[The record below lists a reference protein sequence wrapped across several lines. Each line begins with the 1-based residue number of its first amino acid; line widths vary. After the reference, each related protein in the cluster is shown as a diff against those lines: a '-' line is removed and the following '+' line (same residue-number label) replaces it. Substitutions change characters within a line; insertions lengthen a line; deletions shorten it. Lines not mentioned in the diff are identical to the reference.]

1 MRTNLQ
7 IGNLLVILVAG
18 GALAACTTQSATTGT
33 GGSTGTAGATA
44 SGSGGSPA
52 SGTGGSG
59 GAAYATS
66 PGTTCP
72 PPATTGLITNFT
84 YTPTD
89 AGMTQV
95 HFGDD
100 STTLSGGEFVYPDP
114 TSTSKYP
121 LVSDVSGSNW
131 HITGT
136 VGDYSGFGF
145 YYDNCNRIDATG
157 FTGISFK
164 ISGTVMGGALT
175 FEVDTLND
183 TIAPSWLTAHGGTPM
198 ATDPG
203 ACVPPSTAT
212 LNQYSQTTCAEPTT
226 SVPVTA
232 TPTTITVHF
241 SDFTNGKTDM
251 APQPKDITGI
261 RWVLPTPAGAGTA
274 TPTTYPLDLTIDD
287 VSFVK

>member
-1 MRTNLQ
+1 MFMRTNLQ
-7 IGNLLVILVAG
+7 FGNVLAILVAG
-18 GALAACTTQSATTGT
+18 VGLAACTTQSATTGT
-33 GGSTGTAGATA
+33 GGSTG
-44 SGSGGSPA
+44 SVGGTGGGTTT
-52 SGTGGSG
+52 GTGGSG
-59 GAAYATS
+59 GASYATS
-66 PGTTCP
+66 QGITCL
-72 PPATTGLITNFT
+72 PPAATGLITDFT
-84 YTPTD
+84 YAPTD

-131 HITGT
+131 HITGA

-164 ISGTVMGGALT
+164 ISGTVMGNALT

-183 TIAPSWLTAHGGTPM
+183 TIAPAWLTAHGSTTAMP
-198 ATDPG
+198 TDPG
-203 ACVPPSTAT
+203 TCLPPTSAA
-212 LNQYSQTTCAEPTT
+212 NQYAQTTCVEPTT

-232 TPTTITVHF
+232 TPTTVTVHWT
-241 SDFTNGKTDM
+241 DFTNGKTTDI
-251 APQPKDITGI
+251 APQPKDIVGI
-261 RWVLPTPAGAGTA
+261 RWILPTPAGAGTT
-274 TPTTYPLDLTIDD
+274 TPTTYPLDITIDD
-287 VSFVK
+287 ISFVK